1 MANLELMKVIQ
12 GTDYYDLAPE
22 GRSRGVKIELFP
34 RLVLVSE
41 ESPDGP
47 KSFFFGHNEA

>member
-1 MANLELMKVIQ
+1 MANLELMKIIQ
-12 GTDYYDLAPE
+12 GTDCYDL
-22 GRSRGVKIELFP
+22 GQDGMSRGIRTELYP